1 MDTLQR
7 RFPDEIKAAVARYPA
22 GRQASAVISLLYL
35 AQAAYGQLDLLR
47 KARPIDDAI
56 RDPDVPLAIRALL
69 AEVPA
74 IKAWARQAGLSAT
87 RNYNTYV
94 QLDHDYAVYFV
105 GVAPR
110 LSLTPLRWC
119 FPIAGCFTGL
129 GWFEDDAIAQRDE
142 MEARGFDA
150 MARPASAYS
159 TGGWFP
165 DPLLST
171 MLPDGDPRTGDEQ
184 TGYADLANVVIH
196 ESVHA
201 TVLVPDQPFFNEG
214 IAEYIGDALADEL
227 LVEKF
232 GDDSAEV
239 AAYRADQAWRR
250 TRTERML
257 KAYKD
262 LEALY
267 ASATP
272 DAEKLKAKAAIIDGL
287 VADLG
292 LWHRPNNANLV
303 EVRVYTASYD
313 GFAAVH
319 QACGSLRAMISAGK
333 RLGRGDFEKRL
344 QEDLGPV
351 LDRMKALCRKP

>member
-1 MDTLQR
+1 MSGLR
-7 RFPDEIKAAVARYPA
+7 RLAVATVV
-22 GRQASAVISLLYL
+22 AVAVAATVGGCLMPRYL

-56 RDPDVPLAIRALL
+56 RDPDVPLAIRELL

-129 GWFEDDAIAQRDE
+129 GWFDEDDAIAQRDE

-232 GDDSAEV
+232 GEDSAEV